1 MTIPGWGSVDIGQSF
16 QFSLELDL
24 HPAFTVTSHYM
35 IITVMGFTI
44 ATGSDPTCSMYCSQS
59 RRVSRL
65 SSPEFNPK
73 ILLCLFSGS
82 VVRGSAHMVFMF
94 GYKFLHYG

>member
-1 MTIPGWGSVDIGQSF
+1 MTVPGWGLVDIGQSF
-16 QFSLELDL
+16 QFSLELHL

-35 IITVMGFTI
+35 IITVMGFTV
-44 ATGSDPTCSMYCSQS
+44 ATGSDPTRSVYCSQS

-65 SSPEFNPK
+65 SSEFNPK
-73 ILLCLFSGS
+73 ILLGLFSGS

-94 GYKFLHYG
+94 GYKFLNYG

>member
-1 MTIPGWGSVDIGQSF
+1 MTFPGWGLVDIDQSF

-65 SSPEFNPK
+65 SSKFNPK
-73 ILLCLFSGS
+73 ILLCVFSGP